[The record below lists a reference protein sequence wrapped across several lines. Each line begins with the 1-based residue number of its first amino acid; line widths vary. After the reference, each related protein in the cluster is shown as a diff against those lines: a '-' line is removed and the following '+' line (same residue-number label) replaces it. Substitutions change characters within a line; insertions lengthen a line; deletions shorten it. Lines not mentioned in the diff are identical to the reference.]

1 MMRYIKQWLRDWRD
15 IMMHELHQIFHDGG
29 VLLIFFVAGL
39 LYPLLYNVI
48 YMNGILEDTPVA
60 VVDDAACS
68 DSRRFIREIDA
79 TREVRVAAKCM
90 NMAEAERLMQERKVN
105 GIIRFPSDFGE
116 KLAEGRTA
124 VFSVYADMSSFLY
137 YKNALMATNFVM
149 LHEIGSIQMERY
161 AAAGLT
167 DQAAL
172 QSVKP
177 VQYEDNNPFNRAF
190 DYSFFL
196 ISAILMLIIQQ
207 TMFYGMSLLVGTA
220 RERNHSFASLP
231 DKLEGNGV
239 VRVVLGRGAAYW
251 LLYLAIGAYIAFLVP
266 AVFGIP
272 QRGSFTDVL
281 ALLVIFVTDCVF
293 FSMTCSTVITRRE
306 SVFVLFLAI
315 SPVAIFL
322 TGCSWPSVAFPA
334 FWKVVS
340 WFFPSTFAVQ
350 GFINLSTAGGDIT
363 AAATQIRALTAQT
376 IVFFFLAC
384 AAVYAENWV
393 IRHRETLRERR
404 EQLAARVGIDRA
416 EDHRII
422 TGR

>member
-1 MMRYIKQWLRDWRD
+1 MMQYFKQWLRDWRD

-29 VLLIFFVAGL
+29 VLLIFLVAGL

-60 VVDDAACS
+60 VVDDAACP

-105 GIIRFPSDFGE
+105 GIIRFPSDFGR
-116 KLAEGRTA
+116 KLAEGQTA

-149 LHEIGSIQMERY
+149 LHEIGAIQMERY
-161 AAAGLT
+161 AEAGLT
-167 DQAAL
+167 EQAAL

-190 DYSFFL
+190 DYRFFL

-220 RERNHSFASLP
+220 RERHHSFASLP

-251 LLYLAIGAYIAFLVP
+251 LLYLAIGMYITFIVP
-266 AVFGIP
+266 AIFGIP
-272 QRGSFTDVL
+272 QRGDFEDVL
-281 ALLVIFVTDCVF
+281 SLLVIFVTDCVF
-293 FSMTCSTVITRRE
+293 FSMMCSTVITRRE

-350 GFINLSTAGGDIT
+350 GFINLSTAGGDIAT
-363 AAATQIRALTAQT
+363 AATQIRAMTVQA
-376 IVFFFLAC
+376 IVFFFLSC

-393 IRHRETLRERR
+393 IRHREMLRERR
-404 EQLAARVGIDRA
+404 EQLAARVGIDR
-416 EDHRII
+416 EKDNRII
-422 TGR
+422 SGR

>member
-1 MMRYIKQWLRDWRD
+1 MMQYFKQWLRDWRD

-60 VVDDAACS
+60 VVDDAACP

-105 GIIRFPSDFGE
+105 GIIRFPSDFGR
-116 KLAEGRTA
+116 KLAEGQTA

-149 LHEIGSIQMERY
+149 LHEIGAIQMERY
-161 AAAGLT
+161 AEAGLT
-167 DQAAL
+167 EQAAL

-190 DYSFFL
+190 DYRFFL

-207 TMFYGMSLLVGTA
+207 TMFYGMSMLVGTA

-251 LLYLAIGAYIAFLVP
+251 LLYLAIGMYITFIVP
-266 AVFGIP
+266 AIFGIP
-272 QRGSFTDVL
+272 QRGDFEDVL
-281 ALLVIFVTDCVF
+281 SLLLIFVTDCVF
-293 FSMTCSTVITRRE
+293 FSMMCSTVITRRE

-350 GFINLSTAGGDIT
+350 GFINLSTAGGDIAT
-363 AAATQIRALTAQT
+363 AATQIRAMTVQA
-376 IVFFFLAC
+376 IVFFFLSC
-384 AAVYAENWV
+384 AAVYAENWL
-393 IRHRETLRERR
+393 IRHREMIRERR
-404 EQLAARVGIDRA
+404 EQLAARVGIDR
-416 EDHRII
+416 EKDNRII
-422 TGR
+422 SGR

>member
-15 IMMHELHQIFHDGG
+15 IMMHELRQIFHDGG

-60 VVDDAACS
+60 VVDDAACA

-105 GIIRFPSDFGE
+105 GIIRFPSDFGR

-350 GFINLSTAGGDIT
+350 GFINLSTVGGDIT